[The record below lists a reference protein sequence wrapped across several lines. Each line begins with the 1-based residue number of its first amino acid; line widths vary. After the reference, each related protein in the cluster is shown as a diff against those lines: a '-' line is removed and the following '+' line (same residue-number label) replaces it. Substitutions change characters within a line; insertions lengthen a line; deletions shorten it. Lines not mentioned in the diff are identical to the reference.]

1 MRRGPCSAVVA
12 AFLWACAAA
21 MGAEAAPGGA
31 APQTGVRDDAQ
42 TRQALEAVEKVLRG
56 ERVNDLDLKNL
67 DNAVIRLETGGGGN
81 GLGSGKGVEA
91 SAGDGRGAPRNV
103 YILRFDSG
111 AGGERQV
118 QVLRIQRE
126 ILKNQLVLL
135 KSLSTIANYQVNLGT
150 RTARVE
156 NIMRDMTLG
165 MKSSGNEIKKVA
177 GDTAGTSAKMT
188 DVASTTTD
196 MASGMKEMAKNIGEI
211 EGAIGNVDSMIQK
224 MASSVESQGDATE
237 RGTKKMGRDIGSKID
252 ASTAEIISRDNK
264 NEQTLENKMDSVG
277 SDLSSQIGDIPI
289 APAPA
294 Q

>member
-1 MRRGPCSAVVA
+1 MKRGLCA
-12 AFLWACAAA
+12 AATAASLWACAAA
-21 MGAEAAPGGA
+21 MGADAAPRAGA
-31 APQTGVRDDAQ
+31 GDDAQ

-67 DNAVIRLETGGGGN
+67 DNAVIRLETGGPGS
-81 GLGSGKGVEA
+81 GLGAGKGVEA
-91 SAGDGRGAPRNV
+91 PPGDGRAPQRNV

-111 AGGERQV
+111 TGGERQV

-165 MKSSGNEIKKVA
+165 MKASGSEIKKVA

-196 MASGMKEMAKNIGEI
+196 MAAGMKDMAKNIGEI

-224 MASSVESQGDATE
+224 MASSIESQGDATE
-237 RGTKKMGRDIGSKID
+237 RGMKKMGGNIESKID

-264 NEQTLENKMDSVG
+264 NEQKIESKMDSVG
-277 SDLSSQIGDIPI
+277 SDLSSQIGDIPV
-289 APAPA
+289 APEQA
-294 Q
+294 QE

>member
-1 MRRGPCSAVVA
+1 MRRGLGAAVIAV
-12 AFLWACAAA
+12 FLWACAAGT
-21 MGAEAAPGGA
+21 GAG
-31 APQTGVRDDAQ
+31 APQAGAKDDAQ
-42 TRQALEAVEKVLRG
+42 TQQALAAVEKVLRG

-81 GLGSGKGVEA
+81 GLDAGAGVEGA
-91 SAGDGRGAPRNV
+91 AGDGRGAPRNV

-111 AGGERQV
+111 AGGERQI

-135 KSLSTIANYQVNLGT
+135 KSLSTIANYQVSLGT

-165 MKSSGNEIKKVA
+165 MKSSGSEMSKIA

-196 MASGMKEMAKNIGEI
+196 MASGMKEMSKNIGEI
-211 EGAIGNVDSMIQK
+211 EGAIDNVDLMIRK
-224 MASSVESQGDATE
+224 MAGGIESQGEETQRGME
-237 RGTKKMGRDIGSKID
+237 RMGRGIGDRVSD
-252 ASTAEIISRDNK
+252 STAEIRSRNDK
-264 NEQTLENKMDSVG
+264 DMQKLGNKMDSMEDG
-277 SDLSSQIGDIPI
+277 LSSRLDEME
-289 APAPA
+289 APPA
-294 Q
+294 AE